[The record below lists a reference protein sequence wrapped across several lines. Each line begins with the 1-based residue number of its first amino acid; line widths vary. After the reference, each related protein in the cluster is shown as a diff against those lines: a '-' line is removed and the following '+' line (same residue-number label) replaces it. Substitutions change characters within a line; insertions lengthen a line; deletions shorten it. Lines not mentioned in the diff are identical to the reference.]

1 MAGMR
6 TFYLDRLHPLQHHS
20 PAASQAAGD
29 SWLAA
34 RPPHNFRA
42 GVVALRRFLGL
53 FAFALL
59 ALPALAPA
67 RTLDEIITDGTIR
80 VGVNPNF
87 PPMSSYGKTNQLQ
100 GFDVDVGNAVGE
112 ALGVKV
118 EFVTTEAA
126 QRVPFLTSNRIDISL
141 GALTRTPQRAKLV
154 SFTVPLHS
162 EAMGVITTEKVAAK
176 SWKDLNK
183 KELTLVNMR
192 GNLSVQILKEKLPAP
207 KVLLVDGNADTI
219 RAIAQGRADAL
230 VENVDFF
237 LSFTRN
243 YPAVKWKVLSD
254 PIFVAYCSIG
264 VRKGNDTLRDFLNV
278 VLYDLHTS
286 GFVNDTWKKWYGAP
300 MAVPIV
306 PSAFF

>member
-1 MAGMR
+1 V
-6 TFYLDRLHPLQHHS
+6 F
-20 PAASQAAGD
+20 
-29 SWLAA
+29 
-34 RPPHNFRA
+34 
-42 GVVALRRFLGL
+42 RRFLGL
-53 FAFALL
+53 IALAML
-59 ALPALAPA
+59 ALPVPAPA
-67 RTLDEIITDGTIR
+67 RTLDEIIADGTIR

-87 PPMSSYGKTNQLQ
+87 PPMSSYGKTNQLE
-100 GFDVDVGNAVGE
+100 GFDVDVGNAVAQ

-154 SFTVPLHS
+154 SFSVPLHS
-162 EAMGVITTEKVAAK
+162 EAMGVITTEKVPAK
-176 SWKDLNK
+176 TWQELNK

-192 GNLSVQILKEKLPAP
+192 GNLSVQILKDKLPLP

-237 LSFTRN
+237 RSFTRN
-243 YPAVKWKVLSD
+243 YPNVKWKILND

-278 VLYDLHTS
+278 VLYDLHTT

-300 MAVPIV
+300 MAVPVV